1 MVVFQFGCPNLNLNL
16 ELTLMYSRK
25 TNKTKT
31 KKEQNYLNSSMRSLK
46 ARISVGHTKVNAK
59 G

>member
-25 TNKTKT
+25 TNKT

>member
-1 MVVFQFGCPNLNLNL
+1 MTKKLSGCPNLNLKL

-25 TNKTKT
+25 TNKT